1 MKANDIIKQV
11 TQQIVDAMKKGGDW
25 SKPWKGVSGMPN
37 NPVTGTVYQGGNAIL
52 LMMKGLNTD
61 QPSDPRW
68 STYNGWQGLGAQV
81 QKGEKATKVLAYRAG
96 WKCPNTGKWSKTR
109 KEGWKETFYATT
121 HSVFHASQT
130 EGAPKFEQPIV
141 SPDIDVQT
149 HREWFQSIGA
159 DWREVPSDRA
169 YYSLASDYI
178 STPEDVQFKS
188 ASEWFGVIAHEFGHW
203 TGADGRLDRFKDR
216 KANSRKEYAFEEL
229 VAELTSAFLSIE
241 RGVETTPRDDHSK
254 YIKSWLSALGDDP
267 KFIWDASGKASKA
280 MSYLVSKAGQGDG
293 P

>member
-1 MKANDIIKQV
+1 MSKTNDIIKET
-11 TQQIVDAMKKGGDW
+11 TQAIVDAMKDGGDW
-25 SKPWKGVSGMPN
+25 SKPWKGVSGFPN
-37 NPVTGTVYQGGNAIL
+37 NPVTGTIYQGGNAIL
-52 LMMKGLNTD
+52 LMVKAMMMDAEND
-61 QPSDPRW
+61 SRW

-96 WKCPNTGKWSKTR
+96 WKCPQTGKWSPKR
-109 KEGWKETFYATT
+109 VEGWKETFYATA

-130 EGAPKFEQPIV
+130 EGAPVFEQPIV
-141 SPDIDVQT
+141 SPNIDVQV

-169 YYSLASDYI
+169 FYKPSEDYI

-188 ASEWFGVIAHEFGHW
+188 ATDWFGVIAHEFTHW
-203 TGADGRLDRFKDR
+203 TGADGRLNRINDAKGNRT
-216 KANSRKEYAFEEL
+216 SYAFEEL
-229 VAELTSAFLSIE
+229 VAELGAAFLSIE

-267 KFIWDASGKASKA
+267 KFIWDAAGKASKA
-280 MSYLVSKAGQGDG
+280 MNFLTSQATS
-293 P
+293 